1 MKKKPMTFIALSFI
15 TAASLLFSACNP
27 DTGGSNDAGTQPTVP
42 AVTEETSS
50 TARVSAVEDQPENT
64 SPTSAAGEEIPEE
77 TTPAPDGFPAPYPAG
92 AVIDEEML
100 SEFKEIIQAA
110 ETANSILYGN
120 HTIIPLKGE
129 ESNGYKLISPDYA
142 ADLDELTDRMY
153 EGFKYSFWED
163 KYGDEVENMLPDIVL
178 ETDSGIMM
186 SVSEKA
192 APVVIDVSSAVLTS
206 LGETDATVTA
216 LGVQGDKYVWRTYD
230 MLNGVRGWVVRMYG
244 DENVTGEIAVFSQLL
259 IDKSLTLDK
268 IFGNAKPVTDENGD
282 WNAQLVTIENDIYGH
297 GFYNGL
303 EIEPFMT
310 VEEMRQFMRDTFT
323 SEIAESYIR
332 LYINRTYVEKDGRL
346 YIINGSILP
355 QTGAFSLANY
365 ENRAISSFDVTSA
378 VEWTDGENTYTVP
391 ITIAYEDGLWK
402 LDTRL
407 PMREDRVIGK

>member
-1 MKKKPMTFIALSFI
+1 MKKKSLAFII
-15 TAASLLFSACNP
+15 AASLLLSACNSDDVGNN
-27 DTGGSNDAGTQPTVP
+27 DTVSQSTAPLP
-42 AVTEETSS
+42 TEETST

-64 SPTSAAGEEIPEE
+64 SPTSAADENIPTE
-77 TTPAPDGFPAPYPAG
+77 TTPPPDGFPAPYPA
-92 AVIDEEML
+92 ASVIDEEVL
-100 SEFKEIIQAA
+100 AEFKGIIEAA
-110 ETANSILYGN
+110 ETANSVLYGKN
-120 HTIIPLKGE
+120 TLIPLKGAE
-129 ESNGYKLISPDYA
+129 NNGYKLISPDYA
-142 ADLDELTDRMY
+142 VDLNELTDRMY

-163 KYGDEVENMLPDIVL
+163 KYGDEVENMLPDIIV
-178 ETDSGIMM
+178 ETDSGIML
-186 SVSEKA
+186 SVAEKE
-192 APVVIDVSSAVLTS
+192 APVVIDVSSAVLTE
-206 LGETDATVTA
+206 LDETNAIVTA

-230 MLNGVRGWVVRMYG
+230 MLNGVRGWVVRMYS

-259 IDKSLTLDK
+259 IDKSFTLDK

-282 WNAQLVTIENDIYGH
+282 WNAQLVTIEDDIYGH

-323 SEIAESYIR
+323 FEIAESYIR
-332 LYINRTYVEKDGRL
+332 LYINRTYVEKDGKL

-355 QTGAFSLANY
+355 QTGEFSLANY

-378 VEWTDGENTYTVP
+378 VEWTDGENTYTIP

>member
-1 MKKKPMTFIALSFI
+1 MKKKPLAFIIAV
-15 TAASLLFSACNP
+15 SLLLSACNS
-27 DTGGSNDAGTQPTVP
+27 DTGGNDNTGSQSTAPM
-42 AVTEETSS
+42 ANEETTS
-50 TARVSAVEDQPENT
+50 ARISAVEDQPENT
-64 SPTSAAGEEIPEE
+64 SPTSDAGEDIPEE
-77 TTPAPDGFPAPYPAG
+77 TTPAPDGFPAPYPMG
-92 AVIDEEML
+92 AVIDDEML

-110 ETANSILYGN
+110 ETANSVLYGK

-142 ADLDELTDRMY
+142 VDLNELTTRMY

-186 SVSEKA
+186 SVSEKT
-192 APVVIDVSSAVLTS
+192 APVVVDVSSAVLTS
-206 LGETDATVTA
+206 LGEINATVTA

-230 MLNGVRGWVVRMYG
+230 MLNGVRGWVVRMYS

-259 IDKSLTLDK
+259 IDKSFTLDK
-268 IFGNAKPVTDENGD
+268 IFGNAKRVTDENGD
-282 WNAQLVTIENDIYGH
+282 WNTQLVTIENDVYGH

-355 QTGAFSLANY
+355 QTGSFSLANY

-391 ITIAYEDGLWK
+391 VTIAYEDGLWK